1 MVATATVTTMETVK
15 ATGGGDVGGG
25 GGYTA
30 IAATVTAMAVMI
42 AGSFKHHI
50 SSR

>member
-1 MVATATVTTMETVK
+1 MVTTTETVK
-15 ATGGGDVGGG
+15 ATGGDVGGG

-30 IAATVTAMAVMI
+30 IAAMVTAMAVMI